1 MYMRHRINPLLIALS
16 LCCAAPLLQPLSAAE
31 ADPAAAPTAWH
42 VDDAEVRV
50 PVRISSANALRFL
63 GRTPPD
69 VYLSELR
76 AIKANGL
83 TFVPETTNSPV
94 ETRKRGEPKHWWHA
108 DLNGTATYA
117 LEPEYTHFTC
127 WLATGAG
134 TRPLSLSFDEGKTF
148 VQMQAGAM
156 REGVDAS
163 GLIRGVF
170 DGSMTEEDLIAAAAV
185 HPIPPGAKTITL
197 RYSNKDTQGREI
209 RITTHYK
216 HEAMRQAG
224 FLTGKPAVASV
235 DFPLP
240 DLDPS
245 KLVPLVYT
253 ADGKRVGCR
262 VLWAQLGEPM
272 VLRFDYSDRES
283 QYFVY
288 LVERSKNPPPLAWEP
303 KAGVIM
309 ESRLAK
315 NYDPTITTVEGFQK
329 LWAETDD
336 VLGRNEVFSIYGG
349 WFPFRPTTGPEPRFR
364 RNSTGNHSYNVPGR
378 KHLTLTRLTGTFH
391 IPYTGQY
398 EFLYSAEEA
407 AHFLI
412 DGKLVSQMNYNEG
425 REVFEEQ
432 RRHGLR
438 VMDRYVDTIGLGVYS
453 GSRSFVVDLTKGV
466 HQLDFLVYGASERF
480 KAMVNMRWPGKREL
494 RAMGVSW
501 GHGGFCVWE
510 PVATARPGAT
520 ERRSEK
526 LSASFAYRRTTET
539 KQQWATEKNVWPY
552 LADYPAL
559 DAYNMFFTA
568 HLSQKIENP
577 VYRWRFDDGSIREAG
592 PETDQPFHTRPED
605 MPFNQIK
612 GRVVF
617 HTFLSSG
624 MRTVHLD
631 VLDRVGGNVIASIS
645 GKVHVQARWE
655 HPISGHGYGR
665 DQDQWWR
672 CLSARQPEFMTL
684 PIKELAS
691 LYHRAAL
698 HRGGGDITK
707 WDRFLNLAKLDEALV
722 EVMVKRVDELIENFP
737 YSRLLVWGKELAS
750 PGLAEYDAAE
760 RLLMTVMDRAP
771 AGSYHWNVAATEL
784 ARFLAHSEP
793 ERALEILDRLTK
805 TAPVVDMR
813 KGWQLAKTKQWHFV
827 PPAGIPLPVAHDSL
841 DWSDITLPINPRPA
855 HGTKGE
861 WLSKDFT
868 LPASSKGHELVI
880 EFGTWLNNPDIR
892 IRDTWAGAIWC
903 NGKWVGDLLEDW
915 PDGRVIIPASVLN
928 YAEESDGGQNR
939 LTLLFQSVKL
949 PHLFDQGIDS
959 FGVISPD
966 LKRLAWSD
974 RYTHRIHLRRT
985 DKTWWDTN
993 PGELVGHPDRIR
1005 SLVFAPDGRR
1015 LASGSYDRTVKI
1027 WDTDTGKELHT
1038 LRGHT
1043 DAVRVLAFSADGK
1056 RLASAGEKGTVV
1068 RVWDTDSGAAM
1079 HTLKGHTDVVRSL
1092 AWSPDGK
1099 FLASGSADRTIKLW
1113 DGSSGAE
1120 RGTIDAPSSP
1130 VIELTFASD
1139 SRRLASASGEGTR
1152 RTVTVWDIDQS
1163 RLSLRER
1170 SATFAERKATILCEI
1185 STGIRSARV
1194 PLAFAPDGAALLMG
1208 THYYGQENTGPGQ
1221 FVDSTT
1227 GTALRVIQL
1236 PTAETPIAT
1245 EGELPETVQERGA
1258 FMAAAAIG
1266 PAGKHLAAWGG
1277 TAVTLWDAK
1286 TGKALHQLKVNQR
1299 GWIRPRLTPDDKW
1312 VAEPSWAFLNREFQ
1326 LRGPQTVNKEN
1337 LQVPMQVYLTKA
1349 CKKLGVNVAYYE
1361 GADGEGLP
1369 DLSSTDPAE
1378 TRTQREIDLS
1388 MRRRR
1393 ENFGMIFSGF
1403 LKVETEGEYLFKW
1416 KNDNAQTSF
1425 SITGEKNLRNGADI
1439 FLSVGA
1445 HPISLTYRQPEKS
1458 SSQPHLHFTWPST
1471 ELPGGEVVAAR
1482 IKADALLASGK
1493 RDEAVK
1499 ILTELKPFSWPL
1511 PPQEQEYVEQ
1521 ARMRIRRFSRGDATQ
1536 GAHALPVIDSWLF
1549 THPMLRLDPGF
1560 MVSVIEAYANMGDRE
1575 RAFLLAEQMLKEEMH
1590 DGQRRTLILTQVKTK
1605 INEGDLPAAG
1615 QIYQKLKKL
1624 APQSEE
1630 VIEAREL
1637 IKAAVIK
1644 GK

>member
-1 MYMRHRINPLLIALS
+1 LLSERLQKTNMNIQHRLKPLLITLL
-16 LCCAAPLLQPLSAAE
+16 LCFAAPLLAS
-31 ADPAAAPTAWH
+31 DPEPVPWH
-42 VDDAEVRV
+42 VKNAELRV
-50 PVRISSANALRFL
+50 PVSISSESAVRFL
-63 GRTPPD
+63 GRTPPG
-69 VYLSELR
+69 VYLSELQ
-76 AIKANGL
+76 AMKADGL
-83 TFVPETTNSPV
+83 TFVPETTN
-94 ETRKRGEPKHWWHA
+94 TPKENAKGKHYWIS

-134 TRPLSLSFDEGKTF
+134 TRPLAISFDEGKTF

-170 DGSMTEEDLIAAAAV
+170 DRAMTEEDLIAAAAV
-185 HPIPPGAKTITL
+185 HPIPPGSKTITL

-216 HEAMRQAG
+216 HAAIRQAG
-224 FLTGKPAVASV
+224 FLTRRPAVASV
-235 DFPLP
+235 DLPLP

-245 KLVPLVYT
+245 KLIPLVYT

-272 VLRFDYSDRES
+272 VLQFDYSDRES
-283 QYFVY
+283 QYYVY
-288 LVERSKNPPPLAWEP
+288 LVDREKNPPPLAWGP

-315 NYDPTITTVEGFQK
+315 SYEPSITTVEGFQK
-329 LWAETDD
+329 LWTGTDE

-349 WFPFRPTTGPEPRFR
+349 WFPFRPTSGPEPRFR

-438 VMDRYVDTIGLGVYS
+438 VMDRYVNTIGQGVFS
-453 GSRSFVVDLTKGV
+453 GSRFFVVNLTKGV

-480 KAMVNMRWPGKREL
+480 KAMINMRWPGKREL

-501 GHGGFCVWE
+501 SHGGFCVWE
-510 PVATARPGAT
+510 PIATARPEAT
-520 ERRSEK
+520 ERRREK
-526 LSASFAYRRTTET
+526 LSASFTYRRTTET
-539 KQQWATEKNVWPY
+539 KHQWATEKNVWPY

-568 HLSQKIENP
+568 HLSRKIENP

-631 VLDRVGGNVIASIS
+631 VLDRVGGNVIAGTS

-684 PIKELAS
+684 PIRELAS

-707 WDRFLNLAKLDEALV
+707 WDRFLSLAKLDDVLV
-722 EVMVKRVDELIENFP
+722 EVMVKRVDELMEVFP
-737 YSRLLVWGKELAS
+737 YSRLLDWGKELAS
-750 PGLAEYDAAE
+750 PALAEYGAAE
-760 RLLMTVMDRAP
+760 RLLKMVMDRAP

-793 ERALEILDRLTK
+793 ERALEILDRMAK

-813 KGWQLAKTKQWHFV
+813 KGWKLARTKKWQFI
-827 PPAGIPLPVAHDSL
+827 PAGGIPLPIAHDSL
-841 DWSDITLPINPRPA
+841 DWSDITLPISPQPA

-903 NGKWVGDLLEDW
+903 NGKWVGDLIEDW
-915 PDGRVIIPASVLN
+915 PDGRVIIPATVLN

-939 LTLLFQSVKL
+939 LMLLFQSAKL
-949 PHLFDQGIDS
+949 PHLFDQGVDS
-959 FGVISPD
+959 FGVISPN

-974 RYTHRIHLRRT
+974 RYTHRIHLRHT

-993 PGELVGHPDRIR
+993 PGELAGHPNRIR

-1027 WDTDTGKELHT
+1027 WDTDTGRELHT

-1043 DAVRVLAFSADGK
+1043 DAVRVLAFSAAGK
-1056 RLASAGEKGTVV
+1056 RLASAGEKSTVV

-1120 RGTIDAPSSP
+1120 RGTIDVPSSP
-1130 VIELTFASD
+1130 VIELTFAPD

-1152 RTVTVWDIDQS
+1152 RTVTVWDIAD
-1163 RLSLRER
+1163 
-1170 SATFAERKATILCEI
+1170 AKALCAI

-1194 PLAFAPDGAALLMG
+1194 PLAFASDGDALLMG

-1221 FVDSTT
+1221 FEDPAT
-1227 GTALRVIQL
+1227 GTALRVIQ
-1236 PTAETPIAT
+1236 PPAAETPVAT
-1245 EGELPETVQERGA
+1245 EGELPESVQERSA
-1258 FMAAAAIG
+1258 FMAAAVIG

-1312 VAEPSWAFLNREFQ
+1312 VAEPSWAFSNREFQ
-1326 LRGPQTVNKEN
+1326 LRGPQKVNKEN
-1337 LQVPMQVYLTKA
+1337 LQVPIQVYLTKA
-1349 CKKLGVNVAYYE
+1349 CKKIGVNVAYYE
-1361 GADGEGLP
+1361 GVEGSELP
-1369 DLSSTDPAE
+1369 DFSSTGPTAI
-1378 TRTQREIDLS
+1378 RTQKDIDLS
-1388 MRRRR
+1388 MRKRD
-1393 ENFGMIFSGF
+1393 ENFGMEFTGF
-1403 LKVETEGEYLFKW
+1403 LKVDVEAEYLVSWRSDADTTVTIDRKV
-1416 KNDNAQTSF
+1416 
-1425 SITGEKNLRNGADI
+1425 LRRANVGDKIKI
-1439 FLSVGA
+1439 FLTAGVHSISV
-1445 HPISLTYRQPEKS
+1445 TYRQEGKGDRPKFI
-1458 SSQPHLHFTWPST
+1458 LTLPST
-1471 ELPGGEVVAAR
+1471 KVPGSEVVATR
-1482 IKADALLASGK
+1482 IKADALLAMGK
-1493 RDEAVK
+1493 REQAAN
-1499 ILTELKPFSWPL
+1499 ILRELNPFAWPL
-1511 PPQEQEYVEQ
+1511 PPKEQEYVEQ
-1521 ARMRIRRFSRGDATQ
+1521 ARMRIRRFARADSRE

-1575 RAFLLAEQMLKEEMH
+1575 RAFLLAEQMLKVEMH
-1590 DGQRRTLILTQVKTK
+1590 DGQRRTLILTQVKSK

-1644 GK
+1644 Q

>member
-1 MYMRHRINPLLIALS
+1 MELLRNMKPLLFTLL
-16 LCCAAPLLQPLSAAE
+16 LCCTTALSAADPE
-31 ADPAAAPTAWH
+31 PAAAPVAWH

-69 VYLSELR
+69 VYLSELKP
-76 AIKANGL
+76 IKANGL

-117 LEPEYTHFTC
+117 LEPGYTHFTC

-134 TRPLSLSFDEGKTF
+134 TRPLATSFDEGKTF
-148 VQMQAGAM
+148 VPMQAGAM

-170 DGSMTEEDLIAAAAV
+170 DRAMTEEDLIAAAAV

-197 RYSNKDTQGREI
+197 RYSNKDSQGREI
-209 RITTHYK
+209 RITSHYK
-216 HEAMRQAG
+216 HEAIRQAG
-224 FLTGKPAVASV
+224 FLTRRPFVASV

-245 KLVPLVYT
+245 RLVPLVYT

-262 VLWAQLGEPM
+262 VLWAKLGEPM

-283 QYFVY
+283 QYYVY
-288 LVERSKNPPPLAWEP
+288 LVDREKNPTPLAWEP

-315 NYDPTITTVEGFQK
+315 SYDSSITTVDGFQK
-329 LWAETDD
+329 LWAETDE
-336 VLGRNEVFSIYGG
+336 VLGRNEVFSIYGV
-349 WFPFRPTTGPEPRFR
+349 WFPFRPTNGLEPRIR

-425 REVFEEQ
+425 KEVLEEQ

-438 VMDRYVDTIGLGVYS
+438 VMDRYVNTIGHGVSS
-453 GSRSFVVDLTKGV
+453 GSRAFVVNLTKGE

-480 KAMVNMRWPGKREL
+480 KAMINLRWPGKREL

-510 PVATARPGAT
+510 PVATARPEFT
-520 ERRSEK
+520 ERRREK
-526 LSASFAYRRTTET
+526 LSASFTYRRTTET

-568 HLSQKIENP
+568 HLSRKIKNP

-631 VLDRVGGNVIASIS
+631 VLDRVGGNVIASTS
-645 GKVHVQARWE
+645 GKVHVQAKWE
-655 HPISGHGYGR
+655 HPVSGHGYGR
-665 DQDQWWR
+665 GQDQWWR

-684 PIKELAS
+684 PIEELAS

-698 HRGGGDITK
+698 HRGGGDVTK
-707 WDRFLNLAKLDEALV
+707 WDRFLSLAKLDEALV

-737 YSRLLVWGKELAS
+737 YSRLLDWGKELAS
-750 PGLAEYDAAE
+750 PALAEYAAAE
-760 RLLMTVMDRAP
+760 RLLETVMERAP
-771 AGSYHWNVAATEL
+771 AGSYHWKVAATEL
-784 ARFLAHSEP
+784 ARFLAHSKP
-793 ERALEILDRLTK
+793 ERALEILDRMAK

-813 KGWQLAKTKQWHFV
+813 KGWKLARAKKWQFI
-827 PPAGIPLPVAHDSL
+827 PAGGIPLPVAHDSL

-855 HGTKGE
+855 HGTEGE
-861 WLSKDFT
+861 WLRKDFN

-928 YAEESDGGQNR
+928 YAEEGDGGQNR
-939 LTLLFQSVKL
+939 LMLLFQSAKL

-974 RYTHRIHLRRT
+974 RYTHRIHLRHT

-993 PGELVGHPDRIR
+993 PGEPAGHPNRIR

-1015 LASGSYDRTVKI
+1015 LASGSYDGTVKI
-1027 WDTDTGKELHT
+1027 WDTDNGKELHT

-1043 DAVRVLAFSADGK
+1043 EAVRVLAFSADGK

-1079 HTLKGHTDVVRSL
+1079 HTLKGHSDAVRSL
-1092 AWSPDGK
+1092 AWSSDGK
-1099 FLASGSADRTIKLW
+1099 FLASGSADKTIKLW

-1120 RGTIDAPSSP
+1120 RGTIVAPSSP
-1130 VIELTFASD
+1130 VIELNFAPD
-1139 SRRLASASGEGTR
+1139 SRRLASASGEGIR
-1152 RTVTVWDIDQS
+1152 RTVTVWDIAD
-1163 RLSLRER
+1163 
-1170 SATFAERKATILCEI
+1170 AKALCEI
-1185 STGIRSARV
+1185 STSIRSARV
-1194 PLAFAPDGAALLMG
+1194 PLAFAPEGAALLMG

-1221 FVDSTT
+1221 FVDPAT
-1227 GTALRVIQL
+1227 GTALRVIQP
-1236 PTAETPIAT
+1236 PTAETRVAT
-1245 EGELPETVQERGA
+1245 EGELPETVQERGG
-1258 FMAAAAIG
+1258 FMAAVVIG
-1266 PAGKHLAAWGG
+1266 SAGKHLAAWGG

-1299 GWIRPRLTPDDKW
+1299 GWITPRLTPDNKW

-1326 LRGPQTVNKEN
+1326 LRGPQKVNKQN
-1337 LQVPMQVYLTKA
+1337 LEVPMLLYLTEE
-1349 CKKLGVNVAYYE
+1349 CQEPGVNVAYYE
-1361 GADGEGLP
+1361 GKDGKLP
-1369 DLSSTDPAE
+1369 QFAKAE
-1378 TRTQREIDLS
+1378 PTAIRTQKDIDLF
-1388 MRRRR
+1388 MRKRD
-1393 ENFGMIFSGF
+1393 ENFGMEFTGF
-1403 LKVETEGEYLFKW
+1403 LKVDVEAEYLVSWRSDADTTVTIDRKVLRRANVGDKIKVFLT
-1416 KNDNAQTSF
+1416 AGVH
-1425 SITGEKNLRNGADI
+1425 SIG
-1439 FLSVGA
+1439 V
-1445 HPISLTYRQPEKS
+1445 TYRQEEKGDR
-1458 SSQPHLHFTWPST
+1458 PKLILTLPST
-1471 ELPGGEVVAAR
+1471 KVPGSEVVATR
-1482 IKADALLASGK
+1482 IKADALLAMGK
-1493 RDEAVK
+1493 REEAAK
-1499 ILTELKPFSWPL
+1499 ILKELNPFAWPL
-1511 PPQEQEYVEQ
+1511 PPEEQEYVEQ
-1521 ARMRIRRFSRGDATQ
+1521 ARMRIRRFSRGAARQ
-1536 GAHALPVIDSWLF
+1536 GAHALPIIDSWLF

-1560 MVSVIEAYANMGDRE
+1560 MVSVIEAYANMGDRN
-1575 RAFLLAEQMLKEEMH
+1575 RAYLLAEQMLEEEMN
-1590 DGQRRTLILTQVKTK
+1590 DGQRRILILTQVKTR

-1615 QIYQKLKKL
+1615 KVYRKLKKL

-1630 VIEAREL
+1630 TIAAREL

-1644 GK
+1644 KK